1 MIHLLN
7 VEEWAERY
15 QNGDLL
21 PEELK
26 MLHAT
31 LEEDIVLN
39 KAFEQAL
46 QIQVLIREHARKTNL
61 KSKLAQAAVQHRA
74 QSAAEQHYETA
85 PAKPEKG
92 ILMAIKRYWKP
103 ISAAAGIALCSSL
116 FTYTLTKDTKSKNNQ
131 YVLLKRDI
139 ESIKKSQNQIISN
152 MKQTE
157 TSVSA
162 PVVENPGSYSG
173 SGFAISNDGY
183 FTTNYHV
190 VEKADSIYLQMSS
203 GKFYKASVIKVN
215 PEADLAILKVEDKN
229 FAFRQPIPYTIDKNV
244 ALLGQ
249 RIFSIGYPK
258 DEVVYNEGY
267 ISSEKGYDGNTL
279 AYQLEI
285 TANPGQSGAPV
296 LDNNGNIVGIIT
308 GKQNNTS
315 GTTFAVHAEQLVK
328 MISELSKDKDKKV
341 NLNNK
346 NRYSS
351 NPRPEQVKSLRE
363 FVCAVRVY

>member
-31 LEEDIVLN
+31 LEEDSVLN

-46 QIQVLIREHARKTNL
+46 QIQVLIKEHARKTHL

-74 QSAAEQHYETA
+74 QSGLELQHE
-85 PAKPEKG
+85 PAKAAPKTG
-92 ILMAIKRYWKP
+92 VWMAVKRYWKP

-157 TSVSA
+157 SST
-162 PVVENPGSYSG
+162 PVPPVENPGTFGG
-173 SGFAISNDGY
+173 SGFAINNDGY

-190 VEKADSIYLQMSS
+190 VEKADSIYLQMSN
-203 GKFYKASVIKVN
+203 GKFFKASVIKVN

-229 FAFRQPIPYTIDKNV
+229 FSFKQPLPYTIDKNV

-296 LDNNGNIVGIIT
+296 LDNNGNIIGIIT

-328 MISELSKDKDKKV
+328 MIADLSKDKKV

-346 NRYSS
+346 NRYST

>member
-74 QSAAEQHYETA
+74 QTVAAQDK
-85 PAKPEKG
+85 PAVAQPEKG
-92 ILMAIKRYWKP
+92 VWMAIKRYWKP

-139 ESIKKSQNQIISN
+139 ESIKKSQSQIISN

-157 TSVSA
+157 NSAPA
-162 PVVENPGSYSG
+162 PVVENPGTYSG

-190 VEKADSIYLQMSS
+190 VEKADSIYLEMSN

-229 FAFRQPIPYTIDKNV
+229 FAFKQAIPYTIDKNV